1 MDKYKRKRLK
11 VSSKIANEF
20 GLYSWDSWKL
30 RKIIFE
36 EFRMEYTSK
45 RINVYYF
52 RPLDEY
58 KFSIFCLKYGEYI
71 KS

>member
-11 VSSKIANEF
+11 VSSKITKEF
-20 GLYSWDSWKL
+20 GLYHWDTYKL
-30 RKIIFE
+30 RKIILNE
-36 EFRMEYTSK
+36 YNMEYTSK
-45 RINVYYF
+45 RINIYYF

-58 KFSIFCLKYGEYI
+58 KLSIFCLKYGEYI